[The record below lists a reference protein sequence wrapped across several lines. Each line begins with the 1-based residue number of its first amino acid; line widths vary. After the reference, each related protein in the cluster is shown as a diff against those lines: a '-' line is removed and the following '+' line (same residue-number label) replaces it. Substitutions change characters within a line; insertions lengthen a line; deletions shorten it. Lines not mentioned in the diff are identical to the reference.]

1 MASEC
6 FSATWVAEESA
17 LWGLVSRAWAPQN
30 PGLPW
35 ACHLL
40 LVWFWGE
47 ECPVH
52 LQAPSRTALILRP
65 QLPAQATGVL
75 AASWAVGLHPAGLPT
90 HIARRTRGDTQLL
103 RKHSAPGS
111 ASGPDGG
118 TVVTPVLA
126 EDLPLPPWCAKPYL
140 CGADRCPALGGTQ
153 HYESTCQVKRVL
165 CLQGPPALR
174 WELASELLADLRGQP
189 SSATLE
195 EQPHGEPGLSSS
207 QCLPGSLSSSLGPG

>member
-1 MASEC
+1 MVPPPVSGRPEGGGARRCGSSTLC
-6 FSATWVAEESA
+6 APRCGHPVKAEMRPPPY
-17 LWGLVSRAWAPQN
+17 G
-30 PGLPW
+30 
-35 ACHLL
+35 
-40 LVWFWGE
+40 
-47 ECPVH
+47 
-52 LQAPSRTALILRP
+52 ILRP
-65 QLPAQATGVL
+65 QLPAQATWVL

-165 CLQGPPALR
+165 CSPDQRLRAGSQEKWLARLSLHQRVRAGGQRLQQR
-174 WELASELLADLRGQP
+174 FQ
-189 SSATLE
+189 
-195 EQPHGEPGLSSS
+195 GEVGGWWP
-207 QCLPGSLSSSLGPG
+207 